1 MTSWWKKKK
10 EDELEEEVRSHLQ
23 MATQEHAERGTKKE
37 EAAYSAQREFGNVAL
52 VKETTR
58 DVWDREWLSHFF
70 ADIRY
75 ATRSLLKHPGFC
87 AVAILT
93 LALGVGANTA
103 IFSVIHAVLLKPL
116 PYKDPSQIVTVY
128 SRNEAFKGLYL
139 NVSLGDVE
147 QVKREAHSFSGFMIY
162 DEASKNLTDQ
172 GEPHEI
178 NIADTGDNFFDF
190 LGASPQVGRFFV
202 EPEHHS
208 GSNEVAVI
216 SDALWRTNFG
226 ADPGILTRKL
236 RLDGNLY
243 SIVGVAQAGF
253 GFPARDTAVWLPASP
268 TLAESQDHGNHT
280 YEVLARLRQD
290 ATLQQANNELQAI
303 SEQIERENKSGFGG
317 WRMFTA
323 NLQEYTVSDA
333 RPALLILLGA
343 VMLVLLIACANVANL
358 LLTRGTQRYREM
370 ALRSA
375 LGASRW
381 RIAQLLVTESV
392 LLSVAGGVLGL
403 ALAGGGVQAFRSLAP
418 EGIPRIEE
426 LHPDWAMAL
435 SSMACAFLVG
445 ILFGI
450 LPALQAARCD
460 PSAGLKEAA
469 TGAAPTR
476 QHLRDAFA
484 ILEIAMALPLLVG
497 AGLLVKGFTSL
508 THRSMGFRTDH
519 VLLMSVNL
527 PETKYPKDSQQLFYA
542 KEVLETVRGVGGVE
556 TAAIS
561 HFYPL
566 SGMLPLSAG
575 LKVEGEPASSP
586 GIGNIETNA
595 VSADYFQTMNVPVLR
610 GRGFTPQDDENGQ
623 LVVLVNE
630 TMARQVWKGRNPIG
644 SRLLGIES
652 KKGLPLL
659 VVGIVGDTRDVNL
672 SEAPRPNLYY
682 PLAQAPAAHLNLLVR
697 SKDDPAKLA
706 PVLRERIWSID
717 KDQPISNVQTMDRV
731 LAHSVAEPRFR
742 TILVGTFAVLGVI
755 LAAIGIYGVVS
766 YSVSLRTR
774 EIGVRVAMG
783 AQGKNVMQLVVGHG
797 LRIAAIGITIGLAV
811 AFSLSKFLA
820 SLLYAVSSRDPW
832 IFSGITLVL
841 AATSLLACWIPA
853 RRATKVDPL
862 VALRYE

>member
-52 VKETTR
+52 IKETTR
-58 DVWDREWLSHFF
+58 DVWDWEWLSQIF

-75 ATRSLLKHPGFC
+75 GTRSLLKHPGFC
-87 AVAILT
+87 AVALLT
-93 LALGVGANTA
+93 LALGIGANTA

-128 SRNEAFKGLYL
+128 SQNEAFKGLYL
-139 NVSLGDVE
+139 NVSLGDLG
-147 QVKREAHSFSGFMIY
+147 QVKKEARSFSGFMIY
-162 DEASKNLTDQ
+162 DEASRNLTSE
-172 GEPHEI
+172 GEPRAI
-178 NIADTGDNFFDF
+178 NIAHTGDNFFDF
-190 LGASPQVGRFFV
+190 LGTTPQVGRFFA
-202 EPEHHS
+202 EEEHHS
-208 GSNEVAVI
+208 GNNEVAVI
-216 SDALWRTNFG
+216 SDAFWHTYFG
-226 ADPGILTRKL
+226 ADPGILKKKL
-236 RLDGNLY
+236 RLDGELY
-243 SIVGVAQAGF
+243 SIVGVAQVGF

-268 TLAESQDHGNHT
+268 NLAESQDHGNHS
-280 YEVLARLRQD
+280 YEVLARLRNE
-290 ATLQQANNELQAI
+290 ATLQQANNELQAV
-303 SEQIERENKSGFGG
+303 SAQIEKENKSGFGG
-317 WRMFTA
+317 WRMFAA
-323 NLQEYTVSDA
+323 NFQEFTVSDA
-333 RPALLILLGA
+333 RPALLLLLGA

-358 LLTRGTQRYREM
+358 LLTRGSQRYREM

-381 RIAQLLVTESV
+381 RIAQLLMTESV
-392 LLSVAGGVLGL
+392 LLSITGGVLGL
-403 ALAGGGVQAFRSLAP
+403 ALAVAGVQAFRSLAP
-418 EGIPRIEE
+418 EGIPRIDE
-426 LHPDWAMAL
+426 LHPDWTMAL
-435 SSMACAFLVG
+435 SAMLCAFSVG
-445 ILFGI
+445 LLFGI

-460 PSAGLKEAA
+460 AGAGLKESV
-469 TGAAPTR
+469 TGAAPPR
-476 QHLRDAFA
+476 QRLRDAFA

-508 THRSMGFRTDH
+508 THTSMGFRTDH

-527 PETKYPKDSQQLFYA
+527 PETKYPNDNQKLFYA
-542 KEVLETVRGVGGVE
+542 NEVLENVQGVAGVE
-556 TAAIS
+556 TAAVS

-575 LKVEGEPASSP
+575 LRVEGEPASSQ
-586 GIGNIETNA
+586 GIGNIETNS
-595 VSADYFQTMNVPVLR
+595 VSANYFRTMNVPILR

-623 LVVLVNE
+623 LVVLINE

-652 KKGLPLL
+652 RKGLPLL
-659 VVGIVGDTRDVNL
+659 VVGIVGDTRDVTL

-682 PLAQAPAAHLNLLVR
+682 PLAQAPSANLNLLVR

-706 PVLRERIWSID
+706 PALRERIWSID
-717 KDQPISNVQTMDRV
+717 KDQPITNVQTMESV
-731 LAHSVAEPRFR
+731 LARSVAEPRFR

-755 LAAIGIYGVVS
+755 LASIGIYGVVS

-783 AQGKNVMQLVVGHG
+783 AQKKNVMQLVVGQG
-797 LRIAAIGITIGLAV
+797 LRIAAIGITIGLVV

-820 SLLYAVSSRDPW
+820 SQLYGVSSRDPW
-832 IFSGITLVL
+832 IFAGITLVL
-841 AATSLLACWIPA
+841 AATSVLACWIPA